1 MATLVLSWYPLTA
14 LFFACQQLE
23 DLGMETLCCRN
34 RTTCIYIAS
43 NLVLPCRAAASSSHA
58 SRAQPMRLP
67 EVATTKP
74 PSGLSG
80 SVGQQQQAAAL
91 QQQIMQQLQ
100 MRRAAQYGAR
110 GGEHPRHPNQGWV
123 LSVNAWAI

>member
-1 MATLVLSWYPLTA
+1 MLS
-14 LFFACQQLE
+14 
-23 DLGMETLCCRN
+23 
-34 RTTCIYIAS
+34 
-43 NLVLPCRAAASSSHA
+43 CRAAASSSHA
-58 SRAQPMRLP
+58 SRAQPVRVA

-74 PSGLSG
+74 PSGMSG

-110 GGEHPRHPNQGWV
+110 GGEALRLDQTRGCMTCGGALPNAEPTKG
-123 LSVNAWAI
+123 N